1 MKKLIFVMV
10 LALGALLCAC
20 GNKTAKCCEGECT
33 CDSTEVVVD
42 SVVPVDSVVVDS
54 IVAE

>member
-10 LALGALLCAC
+10 LALGAMLCAC

>member
-10 LALGALLCAC
+10 LALGAMLCAC
-20 GNKTAKCCEGECT
+20 GNKTAKCCEGT
-33 CDSTEVVVD
+33 CDSTEMVA
-42 SVVPVDSVVVDS
+42 PVDSVVVDS

>member
-10 LALGALLCAC
+10 LALGAMLCAC
-20 GNKTAKCCEGECT
+20 NKNAPKCCEGECT